1 MLRLEN
7 CRDRQRRLLAL
18 MEVERLDAAVLTN
31 PGTIYYFSGALRDP
45 ACPHVLVVTSSGKTR
60 LITNDERSKEFFQA
74 AVDDCEFY
82 ATPPTEKDVLLSKA
96 SIHASA
102 GARRAIQDLSPA
114 AARLGAEF
122 ESLSF
127 AVAQAVGVDGLDLRN
142 LTPALD
148 QMRRAKDPDEI
159 ECIRGT
165 VELVE
170 AGLAALKVRLAPGM
184 AEFKAYSICQEAMI
198 AKAETSVALNCDFAG
213 GVRAVC
219 GGGPPSSERL
229 QFGDLCIVDS
239 WPSFHGYSCDIA
251 RTFVVGRPS
260 QLQQDAW
267 GHVMEA
273 HAIAHRMIRP
283 GARAERI
290 YEVLQGHLDKFSS
303 ARNSPLRHAGRGVG
317 LNARELPWLATG
329 SEHVIED
336 REVLA
341 CEPALYGDSLQGGIR
356 LEHNYLVTTEG
367 VTILDHFP
375 MDLV

>member
-1 MLRLEN
+1 
-7 CRDRQRRLLAL
+7 
-18 MEVERLDAAVLTN
+18 V
-31 PGTIYYFSGALRDP
+31 
-45 ACPHVLVVTSSGKTR
+45 
-60 LITNDERSKEFFQA
+60 
-74 AVDDCEFY
+74 
-82 ATPPTEKDVLLSKA
+82 
-96 SIHASA
+96 
-102 GARRAIQDLSPA
+102 
-114 AARLGAEF
+114 
-122 ESLSF
+122 SF
-127 AVAQAVGVDGLDLRN
+127 AVVQALGVDGREVRN

-159 ECIRGT
+159 ECIRRT

-170 AGLAALKVRLAPGM
+170 AGLAALKVCLVPGM

-198 AKAETSVALNCDFAG
+198 AKAETSVMVNGHFAG
-213 GVRAVC
+213 GVRAVR
-219 GGGPPSSERL
+219 GGGPPTNQRL

-251 RTFVVGRPS
+251 RTFVVGRPT

-283 GARAERI
+283 GTRAERI
-290 YEVLQGHLDKFSS
+290 YEVLQGHLDRFSS
-303 ARNSPLRHAGRGVG
+303 ARNSPLRHAGHGVG
-317 LNARELPWLATG
+317 LNARELPWLAAG
-329 SEHVIED
+329 SEYVIED

-341 CEPALYGDSLQGGIR
+341 CEPALYGDSLRGGIR
-356 LEHNYLVTTEG
+356 LEHDYLVTTEG